1 MACVVPLSR
10 LVPLTVDY
18 LLHFSR
24 LPRLLGLQRTGLS
37 AGAHRV
43 GFRAVIRMISGILRN
58 SPVQHATGTVLSYR
72 DHVFYPAL
80 AILISAIGFAGFS
93 FTYFGP
99 ILSGTYSPAGFPL
112 HLHGWSFFL
121 WYLLFP
127 FQAVLIGR
135 GKRALHMALGRFSVA
150 LVVVMTLTGI
160 LVLTVRVE
168 EALRLG
174 EPQVWLL
181 YGPLILSN
189 LILFVSFYAVGIRM
203 AMKNRLQSH
212 KRLIIVASAIG
223 LGAGF
228 FRLVFFLS
236 GFHPLSL
243 PAGVLSCSL
252 FIIIGIAYDRF
263 TRGAVHP
270 VYWVGL
276 VALFAVT
283 IPLLPQINGD
293 TVAWINQGLA
303 AVGGHLSLLYQPDPT
318 VEF

>member
-1 MACVVPLSR
+1 MSVLAKSI
-10 LVPLTVDY
+10 
-18 LLHFSR
+18 
-24 LPRLLGLQRTGLS
+24 RTTQVS
-37 AGAHRV
+37 
-43 GFRAVIRMISGILRN
+43 
-58 SPVQHATGTVLSYR
+58 R

-80 AILISAIGFAGFS
+80 AILISATGFAGFS

-99 ILSGTYSPAGFPL
+99 IIGGSYPPAGFAL

-127 FQAVLIGR
+127 VQAILIREGR
-135 GKRALHMALGRFSVA
+135 RRLHMSLGRLSLG

-168 EALRLG
+168 EAMRDG
-174 EPQVWLL
+174 APQVWLL

-189 LILFVSFYAVGIRM
+189 LLLFVLFYAAAVRM

-212 KRLIIVASAIG
+212 KRLIVVASAIG

-228 FRLVFFLS
+228 FRLILYLS

-243 PAGVLSCSL
+243 PAGVLGCSL
-252 FIIIGIAYDRF
+252 FIMVGIAYDWL

-276 VALFAVT
+276 VALFTVEVS
-283 IPLLPQINGD
+283 LLPQINED
-293 TVAWINQGLA
+293 AVAWINQGLA
-303 AVGGHLSLLYQPDPT
+303 ATGESLSVFYEPDPT